1 MSLQYLGISHFPVL
15 HRQLSSPTS
24 RSFVESSPSE
34 DLTQDNKDVLLER
47 LNDLVLRLSKDNLL
61 ENSSI
66 TAIHSHVDKIE
77 VLIRAREGH
86 EKSGQVRKEIHGSP
100 SVPREEDVFWG
111 PRTPTQ
117 NMRMHIPE
125 IPEYSRRPAQN
136 EPRMTPA
143 KAIEL
148 AGVAEELATRLSATV
163 AELQARKDESDVS
176 LWNLGLRMWRFRLKL
191 TKISTS
197 MICLSLEPRKLR
209 SVYCSLSIE

>member
-1 MSLQYLGISHFPVL
+1 M
-15 HRQLSSPTS
+15 
-24 RSFVESSPSE
+24 
-34 DLTQDNKDVLLER
+34 LLER

-125 IPEYSRRPAQN
+125 IPEYSRRPTQE
-136 EPRMTPA
+136 EPQMTPA
-143 KAIEL
+143 KAIDL